1 MFNWYKKYREEKRDY
16 KQYKNRI
23 AALPEDYKTAMK
35 AIETYLWNFAK
46 GAGMFEILKN
56 VLEMFENAAADN
68 LELKAVVGD
77 DLKERYFRMRMANRA
92 NPLLNLC
99 RNSSLYADQISILV
113 SHDILTLLSDII
125 PAVKCIIAQ
134 IQFRPG
140 GNF

>member
-16 KQYKNRI
+16 KQYKKRI

-68 LELKAVVGD
+68 LLSEFPEETWMDKQRQKLRD
-77 DLKERYFRMRMANRA
+77 
-92 NPLLNLC
+92 
-99 RNSSLYADQISILV
+99 SI
-113 SHDILTLLSDII
+113 
-125 PAVKCIIAQ
+125 K
-134 IQFRPG
+134 
-140 GNF
+140 